1 MITQAFFQFY
11 GLQLLVSLGLSLI
24 LVRIS
29 ILCAGPL
36 GLLDQPGGR
45 KDHAVPTPVTGGI
58 GVFFAL
64 LISSMAFGRFEYHL
78 DIFFISGAWLLLLGV
93 LDDRFDLSSLIRL
106 IVQAVAAVIMIVFA
120 GLQADQLSDVVG
132 IAGFHLGILT
142 PVFTIFITL
151 GLINALN
158 MADGSDG
165 YLAGQVVAAL
175 GLFSGLALYAGNTDL
190 AMQCALFT
198 AAVLG
203 FWFWNMRFPW
213 QPRAKVFLGD
223 AGSTFLGF
231 AVVWF
236 ALQLTQNTQHPV
248 TPVLAPWMIALPV
261 LDCVVLMLDRIR
273 QGRSP
278 FSADRNHMHHLLL
291 DAGFTPTKIAIGMMV
306 LSILIGCIA
315 AVAVKYGATRTWV
328 VLSYLVLIGL
338 YWAFSF
344 NRQRAVA
351 WLRFLRTGNKYKAVI
366 FNEQE
371 AKGNHS

>member
-1 MITQAFFQFY
+1 MTQAFFLSY
-11 GLQLLVSLGLSLI
+11 GLQLFVSFSLSLI
-24 LVRIS
+24 LVRLS
-29 ILCAGPL
+29 TLCAGPL

-45 KDHAVPTPVTGGI
+45 KDHAVPTPATGGI
-58 GVFFAL
+58 GVFLAL
-64 LISSMAFGRFEYHL
+64 LITSVIFGRFEHHL
-78 DIFFISGAWLLLLGV
+78 DVFFFASIWLLFVGI
-93 LDDRFDLSSLIRL
+93 LDDRFDLSSMIRL
-106 IVQAVAAVIMIVFA
+106 LVQAVAAILMIVFA

-175 GLFSGLALYAGNTDL
+175 GLFSGLALYAGNTEL

-236 ALQLTQNTQHPV
+236 ALQLTQNPQHPV

-278 FSADRNHMHHLLL
+278 FNADRNHMHHLLL

-315 AVAVKYGATRTWV
+315 AIAVKYGATRSWL
-328 VLSYLVLIGL
+328 VLAYLGLIGL

-351 WLRFLRTGNKYKAVI
+351 WLRFSRTGIRYDVKRFNKDQAEEVK
-366 FNEQE
+366 
-371 AKGNHS
+371 S

>member
-1 MITQAFFQFY
+1 MTQAFLQSY
-11 GLQLLVSLGLSLI
+11 GLQLLVSFSLSLI
-24 LVRIS
+24 LVRLS
-29 ILCAGPL
+29 ALCAGPL

-45 KDHAVPTPVTGGI
+45 KDHAVPTPATGGI
-58 GVFFAL
+58 SIFLAL
-64 LISSMAFGRFEYHL
+64 LVTSVIFGRFEHHL
-78 DIFFISGAWLLLLGV
+78 DVFFIASIWLLFVGI
-93 LDDRFDLSSLIRL
+93 LDDRFDLSSMIRL
-106 IVQAVAAVIMIVFA
+106 LVQAVAAIVMIVFA
-120 GLQADQLSDVVG
+120 GLQADKLSDVVG

-165 YLAGQVVAAL
+165 YLAGQVIAAL
-175 GLFSGLALYAGNTDL
+175 GLFSGLALYAGNTGL

-198 AAVLG
+198 TAVLG

-236 ALQLTQNTQHPV
+236 ALQLTQNAQHPV

-261 LDCVVLMLDRIR
+261 LDCVVLMLDRMR

-306 LSILIGCIA
+306 LSILIGCLA
-315 AVAVKYGATRTWV
+315 AIAVKYGATRTWLV
-328 VLSYLVLIGL
+328 IAYLGLIGL

-351 WLRFLRTGNKYKAVI
+351 WLRFSRTGNKYVATSFNNKKAKEI
-366 FNEQE
+366 N
-371 AKGNHS
+371 S

>member
-1 MITQAFFQFY
+1 MTQAFLQSY
-11 GLQLLVSLGLSLI
+11 GLQLLVSFSLSLI
-24 LVRIS
+24 LVRLS
-29 ILCAGPL
+29 TLCAGPL

-45 KDHAVPTPVTGGI
+45 KDHAVPTPATGGI
-58 GVFFAL
+58 SIFLAL
-64 LISSMAFGRFEYHL
+64 LVTSVIFGRFEHHL
-78 DIFFISGAWLLLLGV
+78 DVFFIASIWLLFVGI
-93 LDDRFDLSSLIRL
+93 LDDRFDLSSMIRL
-106 IVQAVAAVIMIVFA
+106 LVQAVAAIVMIVFA

-165 YLAGQVVAAL
+165 YLAGQVIAAL
-175 GLFSGLALYAGNTDL
+175 GLFSGLALYAGNTGL

-198 AAVLG
+198 TAVLG

-236 ALQLTQNTQHPV
+236 ALQLTQNAQHPV

-261 LDCVVLMLDRIR
+261 LDCVVLMLDRMR

-315 AVAVKYGATRTWV
+315 AIAVKYGATRTWLV
-328 VLSYLVLIGL
+328 IAYLGLIGL

-351 WLRFLRTGNKYKAVI
+351 WLRFSRTGNKYVATSFNNKKAKEI
-366 FNEQE
+366 N
-371 AKGNHS
+371 S

>member
-1 MITQAFFQFY
+1 MTQAFFQSY
-11 GLQLLVSLGLSLI
+11 GLQLLVSFTLSLI
-24 LVRIS
+24 LVRLS
-29 ILCAGPL
+29 TLCAGPL

-45 KDHAVPTPVTGGI
+45 KDHAVPTPATGGI
-58 GVFFAL
+58 AVFLAL
-64 LISSMAFGRFEYHL
+64 LITSVIFGRFDYHL
-78 DIFFISGAWLLLLGV
+78 DVFFFASIWLLVVGI
-93 LDDRFDLSSLIRL
+93 LDDRFDLSSMIRL
-106 IVQAVAAVIMIVFA
+106 LVQAVAAIIMIVFA

-132 IAGFHLGILT
+132 IAGFNLGILA
-142 PVFTIFITL
+142 PVFTVFITL

-175 GLFSGLALYAGNTDL
+175 GLFSGLALYAGNTEL

-213 QPRAKVFLGD
+213 QLRAKVFLGD

-236 ALQLTQNTQHPV
+236 ALQLTQNPQHPV

-278 FSADRNHMHHLLL
+278 FNADRNHMHHLLL

-315 AVAVKYGATRTWV
+315 AIAVKFGATRSWLV
-328 VLSYLVLIGL
+328 IAYLGLIGL

-351 WLRFLRTGNKYKAVI
+351 WLRFSRTGNKHDVERFSKDQAEEV
-366 FNEQE
+366 
-371 AKGNHS
+371 KS